1 MGELARLVLSLF
13 MNEDLYKSP
22 TTPSMPSSGPSMPP
36 SSPFVVPPAAK
47 KNWWMIIVLVAVVV
61 LGAAYYFY
69 YYSMRTFT
77 PEVENMGMM
86 KPKEVLPEDTAA
98 VEEDLQAMPL
108 NDLDS
113 ELQDI
118 DAELAK

>member
-22 TTPSMPSSGPSMPP
+22 TTPSMPPSGPSMPP

-69 YYSMRTFT
+69 YSAMSPA
-77 PEVENMGMM
+77 PEIKNMGMM